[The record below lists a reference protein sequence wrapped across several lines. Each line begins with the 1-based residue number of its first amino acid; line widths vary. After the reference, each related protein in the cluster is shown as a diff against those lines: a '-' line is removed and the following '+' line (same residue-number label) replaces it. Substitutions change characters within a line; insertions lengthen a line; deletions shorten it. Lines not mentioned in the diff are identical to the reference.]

1 MKALIATVV
10 TLAALA
16 LPAGALAAECA
27 KTSVSDL
34 EDEVM
39 CPVCGTSLGLA
50 REAPQARRERA
61 FILRQIERCRSKD
74 DIKAAL
80 VTEFGDA
87 VLAVPDDEG
96 FNLSVYLVPLL
107 ALLAA
112 GTGIG
117 SALVR
122 WRRAGPG
129 TAGFELD
136 PDDAAR
142 LDAELRR
149 ACRAEVVERGPIAW
163 QHAELRLDG
172 MSERRPPEA
181 GTARPGS

>member
-1 MKALIATVV
+1 VKALIAAIV

-16 LPAGALAAECA
+16 LPAAALAAGCT

-61 FILRQIERCRSKD
+61 FIVRQIKRCRSKD

-87 VLAVPDDEG
+87 VLAVPDDDG
-96 FNLSVYLVPLL
+96 FNLSVYLAPLL

-122 WRRAGPG
+122 WRRAGARA
-129 TAGFELD
+129 AGLEAVGVAGALD
-136 PDDAAR
+136 HDDAAR
-142 LDAELRR
+142 LEAELRR
-149 ACRAEVVERGPIAW
+149 EKR
-163 QHAELRLDG
+163 
-172 MSERRPPEA
+172 
-181 GTARPGS
+181 